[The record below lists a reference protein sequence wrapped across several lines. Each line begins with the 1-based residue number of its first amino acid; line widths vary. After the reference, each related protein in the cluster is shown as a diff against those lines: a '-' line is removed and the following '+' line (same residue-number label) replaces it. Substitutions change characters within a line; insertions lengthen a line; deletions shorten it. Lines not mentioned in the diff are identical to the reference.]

1 MSEIKAAIRSSIK
14 DGKPVLFTA
23 ETAHRD
29 GYDLNLMSSEGTLP
43 ESGYHS
49 VFIQNTANDGYII
62 RIFDQSDDYTDYKN
76 LSGEISEAIAAKFD
90 GTSEL
95 NDRGFC
101 DYLTSNL
108 GHTPSESRA
117 HILSARTCRRHL
129 CPLLLGI
136 LDWRARR
143 HRYSPQS
150 IFSPHLSQSW
160 FF

>member
-1 MSEIKAAIRSSIK
+1 V
-14 DGKPVLFTA
+14 PVADHLECA
-23 ETAHRD
+23 DLE

-95 NDRGFC
+95 NDSGFC

-108 GHTPSESRA
+108 GHT
-117 HILSARTCRRHL
+117 HL
-129 CPLLLGI
+129 E
-136 LDWRARR
+136 A
-143 HRYSPQS
+143 
-150 IFSPHLSQSW
+150 
-160 FF
+160 